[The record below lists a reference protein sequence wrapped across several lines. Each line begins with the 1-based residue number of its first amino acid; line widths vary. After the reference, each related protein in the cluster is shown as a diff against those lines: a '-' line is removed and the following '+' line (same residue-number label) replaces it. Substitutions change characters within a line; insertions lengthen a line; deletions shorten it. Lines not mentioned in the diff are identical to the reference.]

1 MLSLLWIFG
10 TRAWA
15 CEANSAVVINEFL
28 PDPSGT
34 DTDHEWVEIY
44 NGAGVDVDI
53 SGWTLQGGASSYA
66 TFGSIPEG
74 TILLSDSYFLIG
86 DELVETDLGMV
97 PDAVLSMS
105 LGNASSNTDSIRIT
119 DCNDV
124 VMDTVVYG
132 NTWNTSD
139 PWIDDLGNVPT
150 SFAPKP
156 SSGQTIARSPNG
168 VDTNDAGVDF
178 VLQDPSPKAENAL
191 VADGVCDATLGVV
204 INEIM
209 ADPSGTDS
217 GHEWIE
223 LYNGSGA
230 DVDVSGW
237 VVQGGSSSYSFLGS
251 FPEGMIL
258 LAGEYLLVGDELVEV
273 DLGMVPDVVLSM
285 SLGNA
290 GSNADSVRITDCI
303 DQVIDTVVYGN
314 QLNEN
319 DAWID
324 DLGNIPTS
332 FAPKPSSGQTIARSP
347 NGVDT
352 NDAGIDF
359 VLQDPSPKAENI
371 VSSDGGGGEIVCDS
385 TMGVVINEFVADPAG
400 SDTDREWIELYN
412 ASGVDV
418 DISGWE
424 LQGGAST
431 YSSIGAIPEGM
442 ILLAGEYLLVG
453 DELVEDDLG
462 MVPDVVL
469 SMSLGNA
476 GSNADSIRITDC
488 NQQVMDTIIYGD
500 SFNGTDPWVDDQ
512 GNLPDFFAP
521 KPSSGQSTGR
531 VPNGVDTDMLA
542 DDFQLLQFVSPKQP
556 NDVVQTCDGEEV
568 IKINEFL
575 PNPEGDDAT
584 FEWVELY
591 NTSSVEV
598 DLAGW
603 SLQWGT
609 SSYGSSFVIPEGLIP
624 ANGYILIG
632 GEGVLDADIMV
643 PADNDLSM
651 GSASSSGDALRLLHC
666 GPGISD
672 TVIYGPTSDEGT
684 AENTDE
690 WQEDDGLVA
699 TSIAPKATSGISIS
713 RRIDGVDSDI
723 SGEDFMLSIENTP
736 GEANPE
742 VQCNEGLG
750 FIKINEIFPNPDGS
764 DSGSEWIELYN
775 TGVEAIRIDSWTIE
789 TASSSWSTRY
799 TFPPETTIE
808 PGAFFLL
815 GEEDVPS
822 EFADLTIESTLSLGN
837 ASTGFDGVRIKD
849 CPGNSV
855 DTIIY
860 GKEGAY
866 ASEEEVLFVDDAG
879 GETVTIFPDSGLSIG
894 RFPDGD
900 DSDDNSVDFQSNMEP
915 TPKAANLENT
925 AEEGDTG
932 EIDIPQ
938 KGCSREPSE
947 DGGPSKCSYVYGIPN
962 SAWFAVLFV
971 LYRRR
976 ETKH

>member
-1 MLSLLWIFG
+1 MLSLLLMFG
-10 TRAWA
+10 TRSWA
-15 CEANSAVVINEFL
+15 CESNSSVVINEFL

-34 DTDHEWVEIY
+34 DSDHEWVEIY
-44 NGAGVDVDI
+44 NGSGVDVDI
-53 SGWTLQGGASSYA
+53 SGWELQGGASSYA
-66 TFGSIPEG
+66 SFGNVPEG
-74 TILLSDSYFLIG
+74 TILLANTYYLIG
-86 DELVETDLGMV
+86 DELVETDLGML
-97 PDAVLSMS
+97 PDVVMSMS

-119 DCNDV
+119 DCHSM

-132 NTWNTSD
+132 DTWNTTD
-139 PWIDDLGNVPT
+139 PWIDDLGNPPI

-168 VDTNDAGVDF
+168 IDTNDSGIDF
-178 VLQDPSPKAENAL
+178 TLQDPSPKAENAL
-191 VADGVCDATLGVV
+191 VADAVCDATIGVV

-209 ADPSGTDS
+209 ADPSGTDT

-223 LYNGSGA
+223 IYNGSGA
-230 DVDVSGW
+230 DVDISGW
-237 VVQGGSSSYSFLGS
+237 VLQGGASSYSILGS
-251 FPEGMIL
+251 FPEGMVML
-258 LAGEYLLVGDELVEV
+258 DGEYLLIGDELVED
-273 DLGMVPDVVLSM
+273 DLGMAPDVLVSM

-290 GSNADSVRITDCI
+290 GSNADSIRITDCI
-303 DQVIDTVVYGN
+303 DQVMDTVVYGD
-314 QLNEN
+314 QLNES
-319 DAWID
+319 DEWID

-332 FAPKPSSGQTIARSP
+332 FAPKPSSGKTIARFP

-352 NDAGIDF
+352 NDSGVDF
-359 VLQDPSPKAENI
+359 TLQAPSPKSEN
-371 VSSDGGGGEIVCDS
+371 VASSEEEEGDIVCDS

-424 LQGGAST
+424 LQGGASS
-431 YSSIGAIPEGM
+431 YASIGNIPEGTV
-442 ILLAGEYLLVG
+442 LLVGEYLLIG
-453 DELVEDDLG
+453 DELVEDDLA
-462 MVPDVVL
+462 MVPDVL
-469 SMSLGNA
+469 MSMSLGNA
-476 GSNADSIRITDC
+476 GSNADSIRLISC
-488 NQQVMDTIIYGD
+488 EEAVMDTVIYGD

-531 VPNGVDTDMLA
+531 VPNGVDTDILA
-542 DDFQLLQFVSPKQP
+542 DDFQVLQFVSPKAP
-556 NDVVQTCDGEEV
+556 NDVVQTCDGQDA

-591 NTSSVEV
+591 NTSSVDV
-598 DLAGW
+598 DLSGW

-609 SSYGSSFVIPEGLIP
+609 SSYGNSFVIPEGTIS

-632 GEGVLDADIMV
+632 GEGVMGADIV
-643 PADNDLSM
+643 ASADDDLSM
-651 GSASSSGDALRLLHC
+651 GAASSSGDALRLLHC

-672 TVIYGPTSDEGT
+672 TVIYGPTSDEGV
-684 AENTDE
+684 AENPDE

-699 TSIAPKATSGISIS
+699 TSIASKAVSGISIS
-713 RRIDGVDSDI
+713 RRIDGVDTNI

-764 DSGSEWIELYN
+764 DSGQEWIELYN
-775 TGVEAIRIDSWTIE
+775 TGTEPIRIDSWTIE

-808 PGAFFLL
+808 PGTFFLL

-837 ASTGFDGVRIKD
+837 ASTGFDGVRLMD
-849 CPGNSV
+849 CPGNKV

-866 ASEEEVLFVDDAG
+866 ASDEEILFVDDAG
-879 GETVTIFPDSGLSIG
+879 GESVTLFPESGLSIG
-894 RFPDGD
+894 RFPDGED
-900 DSDDNSVDFQSNMEP
+900 TDDNSVDFQSNMEP
-915 TPKAANLENT
+915 TPKSANIENT
-925 AEEGDTG
+925 IEEGDTG
-932 EIDIPQ
+932 EVDIPQ

-962 SAWFAVLFV
+962 TAWFVVAFVLF
-971 LYRRR
+971 RRR
-976 ETKH
+976 ESNS

>member
-1 MLSLLWIFG
+1 MLNFLLMFG
-10 TRAWA
+10 AQAWA

-34 DTDHEWVEIY
+34 DSDHEWVEIY

-53 SGWTLQGGASSYA
+53 SGWKLQGGASSY
-66 TFGSIPEG
+66 TNFGQIPEG
-74 TILLSDSYFLIG
+74 TILLAGTYYLIG

-97 PDAVLSMS
+97 PDAVISMS

-119 DCNDV
+119 DCNDA

-132 NTWNTSD
+132 DTWNTTD
-139 PWIDDLGNVPT
+139 PWIDDLGNPPT

-168 VDTNDAGVDF
+168 VDTNDSGVDF
-178 VLQDPSPKAENAL
+178 TIQDPSPKAENAL
-191 VADGVCDATLGVV
+191 VADGVCDATPGVV
-204 INEIM
+204 INELM
-209 ADPSGTDS
+209 ADPAGTDS
-217 GHEWIE
+217 GHEWVE

-237 VVQGGSSSYSFLGS
+237 VLEGGSSSYSFLGS
-251 FPEGMIL
+251 LPEGMVL
-258 LAGEYLLVGDELVEV
+258 LAGEYLL
-273 DLGMVPDVVLSM
+273 
-285 SLGNA
+285 
-290 GSNADSVRITDCI
+290 I
-303 DQVIDTVVYGN
+303 
-314 QLNEN
+314 
-319 DAWID
+319 
-324 DLGNIPTS
+324 
-332 FAPKPSSGQTIARSP
+332 
-347 NGVDT
+347 
-352 NDAGIDF
+352 
-359 VLQDPSPKAENI
+359 
-371 VSSDGGGGEIVCDS
+371 
-385 TMGVVINEFVADPAG
+385 
-400 SDTDREWIELYN
+400 
-412 ASGVDV
+412 
-418 DISGWE
+418 
-424 LQGGAST
+424 
-431 YSSIGAIPEGM
+431 
-442 ILLAGEYLLVG
+442 G
-453 DELVEDDLG
+453 DELVEDDLS
-462 MVPDVVL
+462 MAPDVL
-469 SMSLGNA
+469 MSMSLGNA
-476 GSNADSIRITDC
+476 GSNADSIRMVDC
-488 NQQVMDTIIYGD
+488 HEMVIDTVIYGD

-531 VPNGVDTDMLA
+531 VPNGVDTDVLV
-542 DDFQLLQFVSPKQP
+542 DDFQLLQFVSPKAP
-556 NDVVQTCDGEEV
+556 NDVVQTCDGQDA

-591 NTSSVEV
+591 NNSAVDV

-609 SSYGSSFVIPEGLIP
+609 SSYANSFIIPEGTIL

-632 GEGVLDADIMV
+632 GEGVDGADIVV
-643 PADNDLSM
+643 PADEDLSM
-651 GSASSSGDALRLLHC
+651 GAASSSGDALRLLHC
-666 GPGISD
+666 GPGVSD
-672 TVIYGPTSDEGT
+672 TVIYGPTSDDGL
-684 AENTDE
+684 AENPDE

-699 TSIAPKATSGISIS
+699 TSIAPKASSGISIS
-713 RRIDGVDSDI
+713 RRIDGIDTDI
-723 SGEDFMLSIENTP
+723 SGEDFMTSIENTP
-736 GEANPE
+736 GEPNPE

-764 DSGSEWIELYN
+764 DSGQEWIELYN
-775 TGVEAIRIDSWTIE
+775 TGTEPIRIDSWTIE

-822 EFADLTIESTLSLGN
+822 EFADLTMTSTLSLGN
-837 ASTGFDGVRIKD
+837 ASTGFDGVRLMD
-849 CPGNSV
+849 CPGNKV

-866 ASEEEVLFVDDAG
+866 ASDEEILFVDDAG
-879 GETVTIFPDSGLSIG
+879 GESATLFPESGLSIG
-894 RFPDGD
+894 RFPDGED
-900 DSDDNSVDFQSNMEP
+900 TDDNSVDFQSNMEP
-915 TPKAANLENT
+915 TPKAANIENT

-932 EIDIPQ
+932 EVDIPQ

-962 SAWFAVLFV
+962 TAWFVIAFVLF
-971 LYRRR
+971 RRR
-976 ETKH
+976 DSNI